1 MLYGSMRQVIPYVV
15 TLLAFVAMDAI
26 WLTLTGGIYRDQL
39 SALLAPQVRW
49 EAAVLFY
56 LLQVLGIQIFVLP
69 RATKPAGAFAFGAGF
84 GIFTYATYD
93 LTNLSI
99 LKYFTYS
106 LTAMDIVWG
115 AIVTGTASLA
125 GYFAVKFMEK

>member
-1 MLYGSMRQVIPYVV
+1 V
-15 TLLAFVAMDAI
+15 TLLVFLAMDAI

-39 SALLAPQVRW
+39 GALLAPQVRW
-49 EAAVLFY
+49 EAAVCFY

-69 RATKPAGAFAFGAGF
+69 RAAKPAGAFAFGAGF

-93 LTNLSI
+93 LTNLSV
-99 LKYFTYS
+99 LKYWTYS
-106 LTAMDIVWG
+106 LSAMDIVWG

-125 GYFAVKFMEK
+125 GYFAVKFLEK